1 MRGSE
6 GRREALRVA
15 CLAASLAV
23 ATGGDRGA
31 DESRVRFRGAPGMAV
46 RRAIEGALLRL
57 QEPGC
62 QQVFSDFSDLA
73 GRPLQANLDALG
85 VTPEAYVGLLLFY
98 DGSSQRRCASGQIL
112 GGTVPGSRVIY
123 VCPVRFFETDRQDKR
138 ATEVFIIHETLHSL
152 GLGENPPA
160 PIEIDWGV
168 MGRCR
173 ERVPM
178 TRGGPANR

>member
-6 GRREALRVA
+6 GWRKALRVA

-23 ATGGDRGA
+23 ASGAAVCA
-31 DESRVRFRGAPGMAV
+31 DESQVRLKGAPGMAV

-62 QQVFSDFSDLA
+62 QQVFSDFSGGA
-73 GRPLQANLDALG
+73 GLPLQADLDALG
-85 VTPEAYVGLLLFY
+85 ATPVTYVGLLLFY
-98 DGSSQRRCASGQIL
+98 DGASQRGCASGEIL
-112 GGTVPGSRVIY
+112 GGTRPGSRVIY
-123 VCPVRFFETDRQDKR
+123 VCPVTFLETDRKDQR

-160 PIEIDWGV
+160 PIEIDRGV
-168 MGRCR
+168 MSRCR
-173 ERVPM
+173 KRAPL
-178 TRGGPANR
+178 RDRSANR